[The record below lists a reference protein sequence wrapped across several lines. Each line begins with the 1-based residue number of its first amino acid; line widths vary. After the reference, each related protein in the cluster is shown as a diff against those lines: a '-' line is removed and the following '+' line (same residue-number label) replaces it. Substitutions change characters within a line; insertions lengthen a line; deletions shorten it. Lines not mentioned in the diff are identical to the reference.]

1 MTDEQEKVDDN
12 ADLLEMHAENLAR
25 WRESRRVYQEV
36 IGRSKEEQ
44 KLEML
49 DAERFRRVQAME
61 EQQKLITFVLSIFDP
76 IPLGPVPDC
85 SDQVAKWVQRKQ
97 DQRRLK
103 CVRERIFASIRDIC
117 K

>member
-1 MTDEQEKVDDN
+1 MTDEQKKVDDN

-25 WRESRRVYQEV
+25 WRESKRVYQEV
-36 IGRSKEEQ
+36 IGRSEEEQ
-44 KLEML
+44 KLEMI
-49 DAERFRRVQAME
+49 DAEKFRRVQAME

-85 SDQVAKWVQRKQ
+85 PIQVAKWVQRKQ

-103 CVRERIFASIRDIC
+103 CVRERIFERIRDIS